1 MKKRVAIIGTQGV
14 PAQYGGFETL
24 VENMIGGNASP
35 EVEYTVL
42 CSSWDYKERRKEYKG
57 AKLEYVPLHANGVQS
72 IPYDMLS
79 LLRVLGRGYD
89 VVLVLGVSGCVV
101 LPLFRRL
108 YRGRLVVNIDGL
120 EHRREK
126 WGRLAKWFLRL
137 SEACAVRAADVVVA
151 DNKGI
156 ADYVTETYGRE
167 SVTIAYGGDHAV
179 RDVPQDCQLEMLAAR
194 GLEPGGYALSLCRI
208 EPENNCHV
216 ILEAARKSG
225 QKLVFVGNWNRSEYG
240 CRLKADYAGADNIC
254 LVDAVYDLDELY
266 TLRRN
271 CRVYIHGHSA
281 GGTNPSLVEAMHCE
295 VPILAFDVVYNRE
308 TTGQQAHYWGSA
320 DALCELMLQL
330 PTDVLQQN
338 ATAMKALAQQHYC
351 WNIIA
356 QRYEATYSG
365 E

>member
-24 VENMIGGNASP
+24 VENMIGENASP

-42 CSSWDYKERRKEYKG
+42 CSSWDYKERLTEYKG

-101 LPLFRRL
+101 LPLFRWL

-179 RDVPQDCQLEMLAAR
+179 REVPQERQLEMLAAR
-194 GLEPGGYALSLCRI
+194 GLTPGGYALSLCRI

-225 QKLVFVGNWNRSEYG
+225 QKLVFVGNWNRSDYG
-240 CRLKADYAGADNIC
+240 RNLRMQYADCPNIC
-254 LVDAVYDLDELY
+254 TVDAVYELDELY

-308 TTGQQAHYWGSA
+308 TTGHQAHYWSSAEELAHVLQNTQA
-320 DALCELMLQL
+320 DALSA
-330 PTDVLQQN
+330 N
-338 ATAMKALAQQHYC
+338 AAAMKQLAHQHYC
-351 WNIIA
+351 WQTIA
-356 QRYEATYSG
+356 RRYESTYA
-365 E
+365 

>member
-24 VENMIGGNASP
+24 VENMIGENASP

-42 CSSWDYKERRKEYKG
+42 CSSWDYKERLQEYKG

-101 LPLFRRL
+101 LPIFRWL

-156 ADYVTETYGRE
+156 ADYVTETYGSE

-179 RDVPQDCQLEMLAAR
+179 REVPQERQLEMLAAR
-194 GLEPGGYALSLCRI
+194 GLTPGGYALSLCRI

-216 ILEAARKSG
+216 ILEAARLSG
-225 QKLVFVGNWNRSEYG
+225 QQLVFVGNWNRSDYG
-240 CRLKADYAGADNIC
+240 RNLRMQYADCPNIC
-254 LVDAVYDLDELY
+254 TVDAVYELDELY

-308 TTGQQAHYWGSA
+308 TTGHQAHYWGSA
-320 DALCELMLQL
+320 EELAHALQNTQADALSA
-330 PTDVLQQN
+330 N
-338 ATAMKALAQQHYC
+338 AAAMKQLAHQHYC
-351 WNIIA
+351 WQTIA
-356 QRYEATYSG
+356 RRYESTYA
-365 E
+365 

>member
-24 VENMIGGNASP
+24 VENMIGPNASA

-42 CSSWDYKERRKEYKG
+42 CSSWDYEERLTEYKG

-126 WGRLAKWFLRL
+126 WGRLAKWFLRV

-167 SVTIAYGGDHAV
+167 SVTIAYGGDHAL
-179 RDVPQDCQLEMLAAR
+179 RAVPHESQLEKLSAR

-216 ILEAARKSG
+216 ILEAARLSG
-225 QKLVFVGNWNRSEYG
+225 QKLVFVGNWNRSDYG
-240 CRLKADYAGADNIC
+240 RQLKELYAAVSNIC
-254 LVDAVYDLDELY
+254 LVDAVYELDELY

-281 GGTNPSLVEAMHCE
+281 GGTNPSLVEAMHCS
-295 VPILAFDVVYNRE
+295 VPILAYDVVYNRE
-308 TTGQQAHYWGSA
+308 TTGLQAHYWRSA
-320 DALCELMLQL
+320 QELAKLL
-330 PTDVLQQN
+330 LNCSAESLSVN
-338 ATAMKALAQQHYC
+338 ATAMKELALQQYC
-351 WNIIA
+351 WSTIA
-356 QRYEATYSG
+356 RRYEETYG
-365 E
+365 

>member
-24 VENMIGGNASP
+24 VENMIGENAST

-42 CSSWDYKERRKEYKG
+42 CSSWDYKERLTEYKG

-101 LPLFRRL
+101 LPLFRWL

-179 RDVPQDCQLEMLAAR
+179 REVPESRQADLLAAR
-194 GLEPGGYALSLCRI
+194 GLKRGEYALSLCRI

-240 CRLKADYAGADNIC
+240 CKLKADYSGDDNIC

-281 GGTNPSLVEAMHCE
+281 GGTNPSLVEAMHCA

-308 TTGQQAHYWGSA
+308 TTGQLAHYWHTTEELAHALLTAQAEVLSA
-320 DALCELMLQL
+320 
-330 PTDVLQQN
+330 N
-338 ATAMKALAQQHYC
+338 AAAMKQLANHHYC
-351 WNIIA
+351 WQTIA
-356 QRYEATYSG
+356 RRYESTYA
-365 E
+365 

>member
-24 VENMIGGNASP
+24 VENMIGENASP

-42 CSSWDYKERRKEYKG
+42 CSSWDYKERLQEYKG

-101 LPLFRRL
+101 LPIFRWL

-179 RDVPQDCQLEMLAAR
+179 REVPQERQLEMLAAR
-194 GLEPGGYALSLCRI
+194 GLTPGGYALSLCRI

-216 ILEAARKSG
+216 ILEAARLSG
-225 QKLVFVGNWNRSEYG
+225 QQLVFVGNWNRSDYG
-240 CRLKADYAGADNIC
+240 RNLRMQYADCPNIC
-254 LVDAVYDLDELY
+254 TVDAVYELDELY

-308 TTGQQAHYWGSA
+308 TTGHQAHYWGSA
-320 DALCELMLQL
+320 EELAHALQNTQADALSANAAAMEQL
-330 PTDVLQQN
+330 
-338 ATAMKALAQQHYC
+338 AHQHYC
-351 WNIIA
+351 WQTIA
-356 QRYEATYSG
+356 RRYESTYA
-365 E
+365 